1 MPSQAGRASGS
12 PDTIARTASRAWDA
26 GAAGRLASPAVNLKN
41 PLVVLG
47 VVFGLFFLISQPLAL
62 AGLMLAVLEILRG
75 FGEAAVQFTTA
86 LF

>member
-1 MPSQAGRASGS
+1 M
-12 PDTIARTASRAWDA
+12 
-26 GAAGRLASPAVNLKN
+26 NLKN

-47 VVFGLFFLISQPLAL
+47 VVFGLFFLISQPQAL
-62 AGLMLAVLEILRG
+62 AGLVLTILEILRG